1 MRRATVVDNVKPVP
15 LSLVAHLNPLVLG
28 QFHIAELYHFH
39 ETGEFF
45 GLGVTLSDFLKA
57 PRFYPDDE

>member
-1 MRRATVVDNVKPVP
+1 MAVFHSVLYGASDQF
-15 LSLVAHLNPLVLG
+15 LVNPREADPEV
-28 QFHIAELYHFH
+28 LYHFH

-45 GLGVTLSDFLKA
+45 RLGVTLSDFLKA

>member
-1 MRRATVVDNVKPVP
+1 MAVFHSVLYGAGDQF
-15 LSLVAHLNPLVLG
+15 LVNPREADPEV
-28 QFHIAELYHFH
+28 LYHFH
-39 ETGEFF
+39 ETSEFF